1 MEYVIVILAAYLMGT
16 SNMALYL
23 SRLNRCDIRDSGSGN
38 LGASN
43 TTLILG
49 WSAGVLGGGHDIGKS
64 ALAMILAQLIFPELS
79 YIGALAGVASVLG
92 HIYPFYLGFRGGKGF
107 GSLIGAA
114 LVLIFNI
121 SLVVLVLMAAVT
133 WFTDFIVLGT
143 FATVTLVPLGI
154 WLVTGSVVEPLIL
167 VAVGIVILL
176 HHREN
181 FVRIIRGT
189 EIGLKSAMK
198 GEHKKV

>member
-1 MEYVIVILAAYLMGT
+1 MGYVAVILVAYLMGT

-23 SRLNRCDIRDSGSGN
+23 SMLKRCDIRDSGSGN

-49 WSAGVLGGGHDIGKS
+49 WQAGVLVGAHDIGKS
-64 ALAMILAQLIFPELS
+64 ALAVILAQLIFPDLP
-79 YIGALAGVASVLG
+79 YIGALAGAASVLG
-92 HIYPFYLGFRGGKGF
+92 HIYPFYLKFKGGKGF
-107 GSLIGAA
+107 ASFIGAA
-114 LVLIFNI
+114 LVLNFSVTI
-121 SLVVLVLMAAVT
+121 VVLALMAAVT

-143 FATVTLVPLGI
+143 FTTVTLVPLGI

-167 VAVGIVILL
+167 LAVGIVILL

-181 FVRIIRGT
+181 FVRIVKGK
-189 EIGLKSAMK
+189 EIGLKSAIK

>member
-1 MEYVIVILAAYLMGT
+1 MGYVAVILVAYLMGT

-23 SRLNRCDIRDSGSGN
+23 SMRKRCDIRDSGSGN

-49 WSAGVLGGGHDIGKS
+49 WRAGVLVGAHDIGKS
-64 ALAMILAQLIFPELS
+64 ALAVILAQLIFPDLP
-79 YIGALAGVASVLG
+79 YIGPLAGGASVLG
-92 HIYPFYLGFRGGKGF
+92 HIYPFYLGFKGGKGF
-107 GSLIGAA
+107 ASFIGAA
-114 LVLIFNI
+114 LVLNFSVTI
-121 SLVVLVLMAAVT
+121 VVLALMAAVT

-143 FATVTLVPLGI
+143 FTTVTLVPLGI

-167 VAVGIVILL
+167 LAVGIVILL

-181 FVRIIRGT
+181 FVRIVKGK
-189 EIGLKSAMK
+189 EIGLKSAIK